1 MKKIM
6 IVLLALAV
14 VLVPVFAS
22 GSKETTETSPGSVQW
37 PKVMT
42 YGTAGTGGA
51 YYPVGVTI
59 GTLFEKYLPTK
70 VTVEV
75 TGGALENPVLL
86 SQGELDIAMTN
97 EHIGYFAKNQ
107 MTPYE
112 NLKNPGFSAL
122 AAGLQPGVLHFAV
135 SGRSSIQTP
144 ADLKGK
150 VVAVG
155 TQGNGSL
162 STIQAILAFYGVSF
176 DDFTPSYMNYT
187 EGCQG
192 VLDGTVDCSIVP
204 AGIPV
209 SSIQQL
215 AASGKAYR
223 LLDMPNREEFIR
235 QNPFYVAY
243 DLPANTYT
251 GQTKMVQTY
260 ATANIIIVRE
270 DLSVEIVY
278 ELTKCLFEHIE
289 EVYQSIPGLRGSLSL
304 ENALKTTVEIHP
316 GAMKYYREMG
326 IAK

>member
-1 MKKIM
+1 MKRICVGFL
-6 IVLLALAV
+6 ILLM
-14 VLVPVFAS
+14 VLVPAFANGTQESAS
-22 GSKETTETSPGSVQW
+22 GSATTAQW

-42 YGTAGTGGA
+42 FGTAGTGGA
-51 YYPVGVTI
+51 YYPVGVTL

-70 VTVEV
+70 ITVEI
-75 TGGALENPVLL
+75 TGGALENPVLM
-86 SQGELDIAMTN
+86 SDGELDIALTN
-97 EHIGYFAKNQ
+97 EHIGYFAKHQ

-112 NLKNPGFSAL
+112 NLKEPKFCAL

-135 SGRSSIQTP
+135 RGNSDIKTP
-144 ADLKGK
+144 ADLRGK

-162 STIQAILAFYGVSF
+162 STIKAILAFYGLTF

-192 VLDGTVDCSIVP
+192 ILDGTVDCSIVP

-223 LLDMPNREEFIR
+223 LLEMPNREEFIK

-243 DLPANTYT
+243 DLPANTYA
-251 GQTKMVQTY
+251 GQPDVVKTY

-270 DLSVEIVY
+270 GLSEEIVY
-278 ELTKCLFEHIE
+278 QLTKTMFEHLD
-289 EVYQSIPGLRGSLSL
+289 EVYQSIPGLRNSLML
-304 ENALKTTVEIHP
+304 ENALNTTVDIHP
-316 GAMKYYREMG
+316 GAMKYYKEVG
-326 IAK
+326 LVK